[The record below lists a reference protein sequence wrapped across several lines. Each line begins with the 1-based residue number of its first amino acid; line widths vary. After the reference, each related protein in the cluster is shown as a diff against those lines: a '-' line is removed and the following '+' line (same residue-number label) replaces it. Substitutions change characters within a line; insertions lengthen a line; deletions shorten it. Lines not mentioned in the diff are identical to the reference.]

1 MTVLAVT
8 EANPVPGW
16 RRWVLACGGGETL
29 GMAAAATA
37 AGLTLAAVGEP
48 HDLPSAAVTVVGMV
62 AGGVVEGLAVG
73 WLQFLVLRRWLPRLR
88 ARAWVGVTVAVAAGG
103 WLLGSLPATLGSLA
117 ADGDR
122 GGDAAATGPPT
133 WLMPIAGLVVGLLM
147 GAVFGWAQARVLR
160 GHVPRPRRW
169 VLANALGWGAA
180 LVVIFTGASLP
191 SGPWPWPLLLALG
204 AVTGVLAGVAI
215 GSVTGLFLPSL
226 VDQAPPGGTRVN
238 RIVLFCLRSPAHR
251 LLSGSLADLRY
262 TGARSGRRYALPVQ
276 YARDGDR
283 VVVYPGHPKRKV
295 WWRSMV
301 VGAPVEVGL
310 AGETTQG
317 QGRVLR
323 PNEPGYPDAL
333 AAYRCRWPRVAPG
346 TDDPLVVIELAVA
359 DDAHERGAQGDPRV
373 RDVLHDP
380 QAD

>member
-1 MTVLAVT
+1 
-8 EANPVPGW
+8 
-16 RRWVLACGGGETL
+16 
-29 GMAAAATA
+29 MAAAATA
-37 AGLTLAAVGEP
+37 AGLTMAAVGEP
-48 HDLPSAAVTVVGMV
+48 HDLPSAAVTVGGMV

-73 WLQFLVLRRWLPRLR
+73 WLQFLVLRRWLPQLR

-103 WLLGSLPATLGSLA
+103 WLLGSLPATLASLA

-160 GHVPRPRRW
+160 GHVARPRRW

-180 LVVIFTGASLP
+180 LTVIFTGASLP
-191 SGPWPWPLLLALG
+191 SGPWPWPPLLALG
-204 AVTGVLAGVAI
+204 VATGVLAGVAI

-226 VDQAPPGGTRVN
+226 VDEAPPGGTRVN
-238 RIVLFCLRSPAHR
+238 RFVLFGLRSPAHR
-251 LLSGSLADLRY
+251 LLSRSLADLRY

-276 YARDGDR
+276 YARLGDR
-283 VVVYPGHPKRKV
+283 RLVVWPGHPQAKV
-295 WWRSMV
+295 WWRSLV
-301 VGAPVEVGL
+301 DPAPVEVGL
-310 AGETTQG
+310 AGETTHG

-323 PNEPGYPDAL
+323 PNEPGYADAL
-333 AAYRCRWPRVAPG
+333 TAYRSRWPRVTPG
-346 TDDPLVVIELAVA
+346 PDDPLVVIELAVA

-373 RDVLHDP
+373 RDVLHDA
-380 QAD
+380 QAH